1 MKKIIIILLFCL
13 LFVPSHALIILGSG
27 KSMLPTF
34 PELCLIKVKTFP
46 YENLEKQ
53 MIVIYQYKG
62 ALTAHRLVGKTKKG
76 WKVKGDNNKEIDGC
90 LVTKQNYE
98 GLAELVK

>member
-1 MKKIIIILLFCL
+1 MKKVIIILLFCL
-13 LFVPSHALIILGSG
+13 LFAPSHALIIIGSG

-46 YENLEKQ
+46 YENLESQ
-53 MIVIYQYKG
+53 MIVVYKYKG
-62 ALTAHRLVGKTKKG
+62 ALTAHRLIQKKKNG
-76 WKVKGDNNKEIDGC
+76 WTVKGDNNQKLDEC
-90 LVTKQNYE
+90 LVTKKNYE